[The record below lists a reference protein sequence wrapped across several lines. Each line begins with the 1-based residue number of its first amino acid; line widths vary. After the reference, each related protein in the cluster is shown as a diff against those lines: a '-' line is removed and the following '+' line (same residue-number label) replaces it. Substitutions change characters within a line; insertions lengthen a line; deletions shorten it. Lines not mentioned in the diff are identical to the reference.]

1 MQNESISE
9 SLTYVSDEPDIK
21 TLKYAYD
28 QTVTEL
34 EAYFDLCRTSYDDR
48 RNWWPGKSRDHR
60 KHGADAFPWEGA
72 SDVECHVID
81 ERITRLVSLFMAS
94 LNRANVRAFP
104 VESGDIARSK
114 VVSGFLKWMVS
125 SGYIPRFYRE
135 MELGANY
142 LLERGILITYVG
154 WQREDRRFIQQL
166 DLSQIAQMS
175 PEIADAINSGE
186 MDDELILLIQNIFPG
201 TTPKRAKKAIKELR
215 KNGVAE
221 LPVVRRQVNAP
232 EVKTLAPDGDFF
244 FPPYVT
250 DPQRAPYCFWRTYY
264 TPQELENKVVTDGWD
279 EGFVEHVI
287 DKYRGVNI
295 DSIEREQEGRR
306 SISLT
311 DNAYEAEE
319 LIEICYGYQRLVDPE
334 DGAEGIYCT
343 VFHKEFSGDEFTQGY
358 AKFELLNG
366 YEDYP
371 VVVTRLSEDGK
382 RLYDASTIPS
392 ILRGIQNQVKV
403 ERDSRIDRNSLATL
417 PPILHPVGQAPT
429 DWGPGRMIPYRRKGD
444 LDFAPTPAYNT
455 GSLEMENTMLELA
468 DRLVGLDETSSISQV
483 RKQFLVDK
491 FLSHTAEVLRMAY
504 KCFQRFG
511 PDEVFFRVT
520 GIPDPQVLNKG
531 NPDENFDILINF
543 DVQNTDPETVQN
555 KLQQF
560 VALNQ
565 LNANGR
571 MNVDSLLDIA
581 AASIDPIMADAVLQP
596 VESAQQQVVKDV
608 TDDLTKIFSGIEMPA
623 RPAGAQIALQ
633 VIQQYAQ
640 QPDVAQRLQQDEAFA
655 ARLEKYAGQYTFQ
668 MQQAQNAQIGRVGT
682 APAQMGDISTQN
694 VMSESKPTF
703 AYFLQASCC

>member
-1 MQNESISE
+1 MQNESVSE

-34 EAYFDLCRTSYDDR
+34 EAYFDLCRSSYDDR

-166 DLSQIAQMS
+166 DLNQIAQMS
-175 PEIADAINSGE
+175 PEIADAVNSGE
-186 MDDELILLIQNIFPG
+186 MDDELVLLIQNIFPG
-201 TTPKRAKKAIKELR
+201 TTPKRAKKAIKDLR

-306 SISLT
+306 SVSLT

-382 RLYDASTIPS
+382 RLYDATTIPS
-392 ILRGIQNQVKV
+392 VLRGIQNQVKV

-444 LDFAPTPAYNT
+444 LDFAPTPAYNS
-455 GSLEMENTMLELA
+455 GSLEMERTQLDLA

-491 FLSHTAEVLRMAY
+491 FLGHTAEVLRMAY

-543 DVQNTDPETVQN
+543 DVQNTDPETVQA

-571 MNVDSLLDIA
+571 MNVDNLLDIA
-581 AASIDPIMADAVLQP
+581 AASIDPIMADAVLEP
-596 VESAQQQVVKDV
+596 VEAAQQQVVKDV

-633 VIQQYAQ
+633 VIQQYSQ
-640 QPDVAQRLQQDEAFA
+640 QPDVAQRLQSDEAFA
-655 ARLEKYAGQYTFQ
+655 ARMEKYAGQYTFQ

-682 APAQMGDISTQN
+682 APAQMGEIQTQGI
-694 VMSESKPTF
+694 
-703 AYFLQASCC
+703 Q

>member
-1 MQNESISE
+1 MLNDSISN

-21 TLKYAYD
+21 TLRYAYD
-28 QTVTEL
+28 ETVTEL
-34 EAYFDLCRTSYDDR
+34 ESYFDLCRTSYDDR
-48 RNWWPGKSRDHR
+48 RNWWAGKSRDHR

-72 SDVECHVID
+72 SDMECHLID

-104 VESGDIARSK
+104 VESNDIARSRL
-114 VVSGFLKWMVS
+114 VSGFLKWMVT
-125 SGYIPRFYRE
+125 SGYIPRFFRE

-154 WQREDRRFIQQL
+154 WQREDRRILQNL
-166 DLSQIAQMS
+166 DINQIGQVS
-175 PEIADAINSGE
+175 PEVALAIQDGK
-186 MDDELILLIQNIFPG
+186 DDEELTVLLQATFEG
-201 TTPKRAKKAIKELR
+201 TTKKRAKKALKDLR

-221 LPVVRRQVNAP
+221 LPIVRRQVNAP
-232 EVKTLAPDGDFF
+232 DVKTLAPDGDFF

-250 DPQRAPYCFWRTYY
+250 DPQRAPYCFWKTYY

-279 EGFVEHVI
+279 EDFVQYVI
-287 DKYRGVNI
+287 EKYRGVNI

-306 SISLT
+306 SLSLT

-319 LIEICYGYQRLVDPE
+319 LIELCYGYQRLVDPE

-343 VFHKEFSGDEFTQGY
+343 VFHRDFDGNEMVQGY

-371 VVVTRLSEDGK
+371 VVVTKLSEDSK
-382 RLYDASTIPS
+382 RLYDTMTIPS
-392 ILRGIQNQVKV
+392 VLRGIQNQVKV
-403 ERDSRIDRNSLATL
+403 ERDSRVDRNSLATL

-444 LDFAPTPAYNT
+444 LDFAPTPPPPT
-455 GSLEMENTMLELA
+455 GSVEIENTLTTLA
-468 DRLVGLDETSSISQV
+468 DKLVGLDDSQISQL

-491 FLSHTAEVLRMAY
+491 FLSHTAEVLRMAF

-520 GIPDPQVLNKG
+520 GIPDSQLMNKG
-531 NPDENFDILINF
+531 NPDENFDIMINF
-543 DVQNTDPETVQN
+543 DVMNNDPETVE
-555 KLQQF
+555 KKIQQL
-560 VALNQ
+560 VQLNQ

-571 MNVDSLLDIA
+571 LNVDALLDIA
-581 AASIDPIMADAVLQP
+581 AASIDPVMADAVLQP
-596 VESAQQQVVKDV
+596 VEDAQQQIVKDV
-608 TDDLTKIFSGIEMPA
+608 TDDLAKIFAGIEMPA
-623 RPAGAQIALQ
+623 RPSGAQIAIQ

-640 QPDVAQRLQQDEAFA
+640 QPDVAQRLQTDEAFA
-655 ARLEKYAGQYTFQ
+655 ARLQKYMGQYTFQ

-682 APAQMGDISTQN
+682 APAEMGNIQTQG
-694 VMSESKPTF
+694 
-703 AYFLQASCC
+703 L